1 MFGVLALS
9 PLVLAIVL
17 LAFRTPTWVSA
28 TAGLLGSVV
37 CVLAVFPTPL
47 SVFASAA
54 PDYLPLVLE
63 VGLILLFGML
73 LAAILEVTG
82 AMRALSGWVE
92 ATVPSRSLG
101 AALVLFG
108 IVPFAESV
116 TGFGIGVTI
125 GVPILRHL
133 GYSIRHSAL
142 LGLLGL
148 IAVPWGAL
156 GPGTT
161 VAAAL
166 SDLDVDALGLATGWV
181 NAIPVIVVFVAVLLI
196 ARPRLLSAVGIA
208 GAAALLWTG
217 ILVANVV
224 LGMAPAGIVGSL
236 IVIVGLGLPLSI
248 RSRFRGVDR
257 ALGRAVLPYGTLTV
271 GILLAR
277 EILAIAPSPV
287 TAVLAS
293 PPFWLAI
300 ACVVAVLVAPRR
312 GRAAEASAAGDDLAD
327 APPLPDAPRESDGV
341 PADTGNEESRG
352 TDVEGSAGTGDGN
365 GATTSANAA
374 LRRVVGSAAR
384 AWVPIGAATAA
395 FMLMGWVMTT
405 SGMSDAIGTLVP
417 AGLLLVTPWLTAAGA
432 VLTGSNTGSNA
443 MFAGTLSSVAEASGT
458 SAMTVVAAGNVAGSF
473 AALAA
478 PPRVA
483 MAVQLAGGVGAHP
496 RDGSWVLGRAFAIV
510 AINALAVGLWLQFLA

>member
-82 AMRALSGWVE
+82 AMHALSGWVE

-101 AALVLFG
+101 AALVVFG

-133 GYSIRHSAL
+133 GYSLRHSAL

-181 NAIPVIVVFVAVLLI
+181 NAIPVVIVFVAVLFI

-208 GAAALLWTG
+208 GAAALLWAG

-277 EILAIAPSPV
+277 EVLAVAPSPV
-287 TAVLAS
+287 TAILAS

-312 GRAAEASAAGDDLAD
+312 T
-327 APPLPDAPRESDGV
+327 SDGV
-341 PADTGNEESRG
+341 FTDAGNEEYRG

-365 GATTSANAA
+365 GATTSANPA
-374 LRRVVGSAAR
+374 LRRVIGSAAR

-432 VLTGSNTGSNA
+432 ALTGSNTGSNA

-483 MAVQLAGGVGAHP
+483 MSVQLAGGIGAHP

-510 AINALAVGLWLQFLA
+510 TINALAVGLWLQFLA

>member
-1 MFGVLALS
+1 MRS
-9 PLVLAIVL
+9 PPLVLAIVL

-63 VGLILLFGML
+63 VGLILFFGML

-101 AALVLFG
+101 AALVVFG

-181 NAIPVIVVFVAVLLI
+181 NAIPVTVVLVAVLVI
-196 ARPRLLSAVGIA
+196 ARPRMLSAVGIA
-208 GAAALLWTG
+208 GAAVLLWAG
-217 ILVANVV
+217 ILLANVV

-257 ALGRAVLPYGTLTV
+257 ALSRAVLPYGTLTV

-277 EILAIAPSPV
+277 EVLAVVPSPV

-300 ACVVAVLVAPRR
+300 ACVVAILVAPRR
-312 GRAAEASAAGDDLAD
+312 GRAAEASA
-327 APPLPDAPRESDGV
+327 
-341 PADTGNEESRG
+341 
-352 TDVEGSAGTGDGN
+352 DGN
-365 GATTSANAA
+365 GTTASANPS
-374 LRRVVGSAAR
+374 LRRVIGSAAR

-458 SAMTVVAAGNVAGSF
+458 SAMTVVASGNAAGSF

-483 MAVQLAGGVGAHP
+483 MSVQLAGGVGAHP

-510 AINALAVGLWLQFLA
+510 AINALAVGLWLQFFG